1 MIHGIGTDLIAL
13 ERIEKIYTRYG
24 EDFAQRILMPEELER
39 FSRTKHKVRYLAMRF
54 AAKEAIVKA
63 LGTGFARGLW
73 VRDVGVASD
82 QAGRPS
88 PIFSARGQAVREQLG
103 AGEGFLTL
111 TDEAGL
117 IVAVAVLL
125 RAEAGSAA
133 LSAGARVD

>member
-13 ERIEKIYTRYG
+13 ERMDKIWQRYG
-24 EDFAQRILMPEELER
+24 EEFAERLLMPEELER
-39 FSRTKHKVRYLAMRF
+39 FARSKRKVRYLATRF

-82 QAGRPS
+82 GAGRPA
-88 PIFSARGQAVREQLG
+88 PIFSARGQEVRERLG

-125 RAEAGSAA
+125 RAEAP
-133 LSAGARVD
+133 AGKG

>member
-1 MIHGIGTDLIAL
+1 MIYGIGTDLISI
-13 ERIEKIYTRYG
+13 ERIENIYARHG
-24 EDFAQRILMPEELER
+24 EGFAERILMPEELER
-39 FSRTKHKVRYLAMRF
+39 FSTTKHKARYLAKRF

-82 QAGRPS
+82 EAGRPS
-88 PIFSARGQAVREQLG
+88 PIFSARGEEVRERLG
-103 AGEGFLTL
+103 VGEGFLTL

-125 RAEAGSAA
+125 RAQAGPSAH
-133 LSAGARVD
+133 